1 MKFSSSFILGPSL
14 PYSLSNSAMTESL
27 DGKGVLLFGG
37 KSSQTRRILEL
48 HAGDTSWTILNITLE
63 NGRHF
68 HNVIPLNCKLLFA

>member
-1 MKFSSSFILGPSL
+1 MKLSSSFILGPSL
-14 PYSLSNSAMTESL
+14 PYSLSSSAMTESL

-37 KSSQTRRILEL
+37 KSIQTKRILEL
-48 HAGDTSWTILNITLE
+48 HAGDNSWTILNITLE